1 MPAKR
6 LSMRKT
12 KEVLRLWFDQRLPSR
27 TIARSCSIHH
37 RTVTQYVKRFT
48 ESGLPWPLPDDLDDA
63 SLTLRLFPRKARVQP
78 GHPQPMPDMRFLH
91 QELRRPG
98 VTLCRLW
105 EEYRQREP
113 QGYSRSRFYYHY
125 RRWAKTLHPTLR
137 HEHKAGEKLFV
148 DYAGKKPQI
157 VNPQTGE
164 ITEVELFV
172 GCLGA
177 SSYTYAEATLT
188 QSLPDWI
195 SAHIRMLEFFGAV
208 PAVLV
213 PDNLKS
219 AITRACRYEPDVNPT
234 YQDFATHYGLAVI
247 PARSTKARDKAKV
260 ESAVQIAE
268 RWILGSLRDQSF
280 FSLAD
285 LNTAI
290 RAVLERLNTR
300 KFQKVDVCRKDLFE
314 HIDRPAMKPLPLV
327 RYEYGEWRKAKVNI
341 DYHIEVAYNYYSVP
355 YSLIHKHV
363 EVRLTAATVE
373 IWYQGTRI
381 ASHPRLYGKGRHQ
394 TIEAHRPA
402 SHQRYL
408 EWTPERILTW
418 GAKTGPWTAALME
431 NVMAGK
437 RHPEQGFRSCL
448 GILRLGQKYGPE
460 RLEHACRRAVAIHG
474 YSYTSV
480 QSILKRGLD
489 TQPLP
494 SPAGEQE
501 MLPLFHSNIRGK
513 DYYQ

>member
-12 KEVLRLWFDQRLPSR
+12 KEVLRLWFEEGLPCR

-37 RTVTQYVKRFT
+37 RTVAQHVKRFKD
-48 ESGLPWPLPDDLDDA
+48 SGLPWPLPEDLDDA
-63 SLTLRLFPRKARVQP
+63 SLTLRLFPRKGPIQTEP
-78 GHPQPMPDMRFLH
+78 THHMPDMKFLH

-98 VTLCRLW
+98 VTLWRLW
-105 EEYRQREP
+105 EEYREREP
-113 QGYSRSRFYYHY
+113 HGYSRSRFYYHY
-125 RRWAKTLHPTLR
+125 RQWAKRLHPTLR
-137 HEHKAGEKLFV
+137 QEHKAGEKLFV
-148 DYAGKKPQI
+148 DYAGKKPHI

-188 QSLPDWI
+188 QSLPEWI
-195 SAHIRMLEFFGAV
+195 GAHIRMFEFFGAV
-208 PAVLV
+208 PSILV

-219 AITRACRYEPDVNPT
+219 AISRACRYEPDVNPT
-234 YQDFATHYGLAVI
+234 YLDVAEHYGLVVI
-247 PARSTKARDKAKV
+247 PARSTKPRDKAKA

-268 RWILGSLRDQSF
+268 RWILGGLRDHVF
-280 FSLAD
+280 FSLAE

-290 RAVLERLNTR
+290 RAVLENLNTR
-300 KFQKVDVCRKDLFE
+300 KFQKLDVSRKDLFE
-314 HIDRPAMKPLPLV
+314 QIDRPAMKPLPLV

-341 DYHIEVAYNYYSVP
+341 DYHIEVACNYYSVP
-355 YSLIHKHV
+355 FGLIHKHV
-363 EVRLTAATVE
+363 EVRLTDGTVE
-373 IWYQGTRI
+373 IWYQGKRI
-381 ASHPRLYGKGRHQ
+381 ASHPRLSGKGRHQ
-394 TIEAHRPA
+394 TLEAHRPPA
-402 SHQRYL
+402 HQKYL
-408 EWTPERILTW
+408 QWTPERILAW

-431 NVMAGK
+431 KVMATK

-460 RLEHACRRAVAIHG
+460 RLEHACRRAVAIQGH
-474 YSYTSV
+474 SYTSV

-489 TQPLP
+489 RQPVPP
-494 SPAGEQE
+494 SPSQQE
-501 MLPLFHSNIRGK
+501 ILPLVHSNIRGK